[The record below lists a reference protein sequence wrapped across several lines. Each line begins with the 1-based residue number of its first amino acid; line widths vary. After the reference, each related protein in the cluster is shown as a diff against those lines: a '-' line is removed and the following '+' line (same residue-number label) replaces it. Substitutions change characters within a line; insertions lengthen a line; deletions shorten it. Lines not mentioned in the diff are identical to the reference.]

1 MNFLSMIQTESWSL
15 IKISTKFLMWLQ
27 NGEIEKITV
36 YLLFFLFIQFLA
48 IEIRLVF
55 SQTEFMRS
63 GLQWLEKKVGVPV
76 LVAEL

>member
-76 LVAEL
+76 LVGEL